1 MNGIYHYSA
10 LHTIRTMQVQYFSD
24 SLRFEYTD
32 LLSYYCKTEVEV
44 FCDCLD
50 MSYSI
55 FILLTCM
62 FTSVGFA
69 FVYFEDERDGND
81 AIRALDGYP
90 FGPGRRRLSVE
101 WSRVIPYIYSES
113 PTLTPSGKAG
123 FD

>member
-1 MNGIYHYSA
+1 MIVW
-10 LHTIRTMQVQYFSD
+10 TFVIQ
-24 SLRFEYTD
+24 
-32 LLSYYCKTEVEV
+32 
-44 FCDCLD
+44 
-50 MSYSI
+50 I
-55 FILLTCM
+55 FIVLTCM

-101 WSRVIPYIYSES
+101 WSRVIPYIILNP